1 MIQENVLI
9 YGAYG
14 YTGKLIVA
22 LAVKKGYRPTIGGR
36 DEGKTKELAR
46 QYNLPYHVLD
56 CKNQQAWDNAL
67 KDKEL
72 LLNCAGPFS
81 LTIKDILP
89 ACLRNKVHYLD
100 ITGEVDVFDYVSS
113 FDEDAKKAG
122 ITLIPGTG
130 FDVVPT
136 DCLAVFLK
144 QQLPDATHLELA
156 FDSQSGLSRGTA
168 LSVLNRF
175 HQGSASRKNGVIVPN
190 KTASVSKTIN
200 YGGKDRLSVGIA
212 WGDIF
217 TAYHSTGIPNIEVFT
232 GMPPKMLKT
241 MRKASKFGWLI
252 KTWVVQ
258 QILRKVIRNKI
269 SGPSN
274 EKRENLRTYLW
285 GKVTNANGKEVIAE
299 LETPESYKLTAITA
313 LLCAEGVLK
322 GGVKSGYTTPAEAFG
337 PDFIMKVDSVNRAI
351 KN

>member
-14 YTGKLIVA
+14 YTGKLIVE
-22 LAVKKGYRPTIGGR
+22 LAVKKGYRPAIGGR
-36 DEGKTKELAR
+36 DEEKTKALAR
-46 QYNLPYHVLD
+46 QYDLPYHVFD
-56 CKNQQAWDNAL
+56 CKDQQAWDNAL
-67 KDKEL
+67 KDTEL

-100 ITGEVDVFDYVSS
+100 ITGEIDVFDYVNS
-113 FDEDAKKAG
+113 FDEDATKAG
-122 ITLIPGTG
+122 ITLLPGTG

-190 KTASVSKTIN
+190 KTASVSEIIN
-200 YGGKDRLSVGIA
+200 YGGQERLSVGIA
-212 WGDIF
+212 WGDVF

-232 GMPPKMLKT
+232 GMPPKMFKA
-241 MRKASKFGWLI
+241 MRRASKFGWLI
-252 KTWVVQ
+252 KTWGIQ
-258 QILRKVIRNKI
+258 LILKSIVRKKI
-269 SGPSN
+269 DGPSSK
-274 EKRENLRTYLW
+274 KRETLRTYLW
-285 GKVTNANGKEVIAE
+285 GKVRNAHGKEIVAE

-313 LLCAEGVLK
+313 LLCVKGVLEGK
-322 GGVKSGYTTPAEAFG
+322 VSSGYTTPAKAFG
-337 PDFIMKVDSVNRAI
+337 ADFIMKVDSVNRVI
-351 KN
+351 KS